1 MKTGSNWK
9 KMEGKI
15 LLSEKTSMEMRAA
28 WKKNIYLEILN
39 SNDSKFLFIVNTTWQ
54 MTRWRR
60 FKNSSNFT
68 SWTTFTHQNAPFWKT
83 TPFRNWK
90 QCTAVMK
97 HISVTWDCNAVS
109 VTEIFCWFNKQ
120 VQNLKIVYN
129 NIPSLYHFLH
139 TDTLDHLFTN
149 CMVDI
154 HAKIHLGFP

>member
-90 QCTAVMK
+90 QCTAV
-97 HISVTWDCNAVS
+97 ISASHEIVMQSQSQRYFVGLINKFRTW
-109 VTEIFCWFNKQ
+109 K
-120 VQNLKIVYN
+120 
-129 NIPSLYHFLH
+129 
-139 TDTLDHLFTN
+139 LFTITFQA
-149 CMVDI
+149 CITFYTQTPWIIFLLIVWWI
-154 HAKIHLGFP
+154 YTLRFT